1 MRSCP
6 PACVSPIVGGK
17 ESSIMASARVPV
29 PIRTTEDLNSFRIA
43 MRQFDTA
50 AEKCGLDPGMR
61 EVLRR
66 PRRALSLSL
75 PVKMDDG
82 TIHVFDGFRVQHNSA
97 RGPCKGGIRYHPEVT
112 FDEVKALASWMTWKC
127 AIVNLP
133 FGGAKGG
140 IVCDPHKLSK
150 DELER
155 LTRRYAYEISP
166 IIGPDKDI
174 PAPDVYTDSQTMAW
188 IMDTYSMVH
197 GHTELGVVTGKPLSL
212 GGSQGRHEATARGA
226 LYALRE
232 ACKVKGMN
240 LKDARV
246 AVQGFGNAGSIIARL
261 VAEDGARVVA
271 ACDSKSGV
279 YAESGLDMA

>member
-97 RGPCKGGIRYHPEVT
+97 RGPCKGGKIGR
-112 FDEVKALASWMTWKC
+112 ASC
-127 AIVNLP
+127 RERE
-133 FGGAKGG
+133 KG
-140 IVCDPHKLSK
+140 
-150 DELER
+150 
-155 LTRRYAYEISP
+155 
-166 IIGPDKDI
+166 
-174 PAPDVYTDSQTMAW
+174 
-188 IMDTYSMVH
+188 
-197 GHTELGVVTGKPLSL
+197 
-212 GGSQGRHEATARGA
+212 
-226 LYALRE
+226 
-232 ACKVKGMN
+232 
-240 LKDARV
+240 
-246 AVQGFGNAGSIIARL
+246 
-261 VAEDGARVVA
+261 
-271 ACDSKSGV
+271 
-279 YAESGLDMA
+279 

>member
-1 MRSCP
+1 MAPRLLEAQLSP
-6 PACVSPIVGGK
+6 DRVSFMVGGK

-140 IVCDPHKLSK
+140 IVCDPHQLSR

-166 IIGPDKDI
+166 LIGPDKDI

-188 IMDTYSMVH
+188 IMDTYSMTH
-197 GHTELGVVTGKPLSL
+197 GSNAPGVVTGKPLFL
-212 GGSQGRHEATARGA
+212 GGAFGRNEATARGCLFVIRSGCEGIGIQLNRATGA
-226 LYALRE
+226 L
-232 ACKVKGMN
+232 
-240 LKDARV
+240 
-246 AVQGFGNAGSIIARL
+246 
-261 VAEDGARVVA
+261 
-271 ACDSKSGV
+271 
-279 YAESGLDMA
+279 SGLCHWGRIAAEPP

>member
-1 MRSCP
+1 MAPRLLEAQLSP
-6 PACVSPIVGGK
+6 DRVSFMVGGK

-50 AEKCGLDPGMR
+50 AEKCGLDPRLR

-82 TIHVFDGFRVQHNSA
+82 SLRVFEGFRVQHSSV
-97 RGPCKGGIRYHPEVT
+97 RGPCKGGIRYHPNVT

-127 AIVNLP
+127 AIVNIP

-150 DELER
+150 NELEH

-174 PAPDVYTDSQTMAW
+174 PAPDVYTDSQIMAW
-188 IMDTYSMVH
+188 IMDTYSMTH
-197 GHTELGVVTGKPLSL
+197 GSSAPGVVTGKPTFL
-212 GGSQGRHEATARGA
+212 GGSFRRNEATARGCWFVIRSA
-226 LYALRE
+226 CE
-232 ACKVKGMN
+232 AMGIS
-240 LKDARV
+240 LERATV
-246 AVQGFGNAGSIIARL
+246 AIQCFGNARSIP
-261 VAEDGARVVA
+261 AELPSRQGAII
-271 ACDSKSGV
+271 
-279 YAESGLDMA
+279 